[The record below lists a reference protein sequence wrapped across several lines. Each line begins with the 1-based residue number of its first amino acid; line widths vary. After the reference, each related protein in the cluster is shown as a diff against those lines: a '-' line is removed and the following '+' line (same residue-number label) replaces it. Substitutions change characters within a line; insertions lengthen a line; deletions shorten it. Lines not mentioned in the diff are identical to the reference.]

1 LLLKEVVG
9 CGYFESHET
18 EVPFTHLPTF
28 HISDHKEFLKSNG
41 VEVWLAFSCGNLP
54 CCEQ

>member
-1 LLLKEVVG
+1 VG